1 MNSISIDFTA
11 SQGKIKPLH
20 GVNDCP
26 VSLDSPPKGFAE
38 AGIPYCRL
46 HDTAGAFGGTHYVDI
61 PNVFPDFDADPANPA
76 SYDFAFTDALLK
88 QIHAAGTEPFYR
100 LGVTIENN
108 WRIKAYHIFPPKDFA
123 KWAEICAGI
132 VRHYNEGWADGM
144 RLGIAYWEIWNE
156 PENPPMWQGTQ
167 EQYFELYRITA
178 RRLKREFPSIKVGG
192 YASCGFYA
200 VTRPG
205 MSDFF
210 QSFLTWYD
218 AFLDYVCASETS
230 APLDFFSWHLYTDDP
245 EEIALHAKYAQDRL
259 SAHGLTQTE
268 NIFNEWNYASGEGDQ
283 RWVNMKEAD
292 GAAFVASA
300 FCLMQESP
308 IDKAMYYV
316 ATPSGCYC
324 GLYYFP
330 SMDLT
335 PTYYAFRAWQELFRL
350 GRQCPVSGDELPPK
364 CYATAATDGT
374 DTAVL
379 LVNNGDDT
387 QELSLNT
394 TGPALSHARLTDCTH
409 KFATLPLQPTT
420 SLPPKGVLLLTSQPV
435 EDVEP
440 EVQPQRIIHAGLD
453 G

>member
-1 MNSISIDFTA
+1 
-11 SQGKIKPLH
+11 
-20 GVNDCP
+20 
-26 VSLDSPPKGFAE
+26 
-38 AGIPYCRL
+38 
-46 HDTAGAFGGTHYVDI
+46 
-61 PNVFPDFDADPANPA
+61 
-76 SYDFAFTDALLK
+76 
-88 QIHAAGTEPFYR
+88 
-100 LGVTIENN
+100 
-108 WRIKAYHIFPPKDFA
+108 
-123 KWAEICAGI
+123 
-132 VRHYNEGWADGM
+132 
-144 RLGIAYWEIWNE
+144 
-156 PENPPMWQGTQ
+156 
-167 EQYFELYRITA
+167 
-178 RRLKREFPSIKVGG
+178 
-192 YASCGFYA
+192 
-200 VTRPG
+200 

-210 QSFLTWYD
+210 QSFLAWYD

-245 EEIALHAKYAQDRL
+245 EEITFHAKYAQDRL
-259 SAHGLTQTE
+259 SAHGLTHTE

-335 PTYYAFRAWQELFRL
+335 PTYYAFRAWQELYRL
-350 GRQCPVSGDELPPK
+350 GRQCHVSGDELPPK
-364 CYATAATDGT
+364 CYATAASDGT
-374 DTAVL
+374 DSAVL

-394 TGPALSHARLTDCTH
+394 TGPALSHARLTDWTR
-409 KFATLPLQPTT
+409 KFATVPLQPTI